1 MAESQTPV
9 EDAIRVKLNEA
20 LKPTVLEISNDSHFH
35 SHHKPMIGNTSKE
48 THFRLT
54 VVSPA
59 FQSKPQPARHR
70 MVYALLKEELERA
83 GGIHALQLKTRTP
96 EEDERAAKRQAE
108 EKGTPVAE
116 IVDER

>member
-1 MAESQTPV
+1 MSASQTPI
-9 EDAIRVKLNEA
+9 EDAIRSKLTSA
-20 LKPTVLEISNDSHFH
+20 LHPTALEIDNDSQLH
-35 SHHKPMIGNTSKE
+35 SHHKAMVGNTSKE

-54 VVSPA
+54 IVSSA
-59 FQSKPQPARHR
+59 FQGKLQPARHR
-70 MVYALLKEELERA
+70 MVYALLKEEMERD

-96 EEDERAAKRQAE
+96 EEEERVAKREAE